1 MFCIELSGVD
11 HYYGDKQ
18 VLAGIDLSIP
28 YGSIYGLLGPSGGGK
43 TTLVKIISGILAAS
57 AGDVRVLGQQVPQ
70 LALLQ
75 EIGYMS
81 QADALYQDLTAYE
94 NIKFFGALYGMG
106 KKELRSRSEEILAFT
121 NLTQDRD
128 KIVTQFSGGMK
139 RRLSLAIAIL
149 ARPRLLLLDEPT
161 VGIDPILRKEI
172 WNEFRILA
180 KGGTTILVTTH
191 VMDEAEKC
199 DQLAMIRG
207 GVILATGS
215 PAEIQARSQTPS
227 LEEAFL
233 HYGGIQGKDPLP
245 NGEGGGRGES

>member
-1 MFCIELSGVD
+1 MFCIEMVGVA
-11 HYYGDKQ
+11 HSYGQKQ
-18 VLAGIDLSIP
+18 VLSGIELKIP

-43 TTLVKIISGILAAS
+43 TTIVKIISGILAAS
-57 AGDVRVLGQQVPQ
+57 AGEVLVLGQKVPQ
-70 LALLQ
+70 LALMQ

-81 QADALYQDLTAYE
+81 QSDALYQDLTAYE
-94 NIKFFGALYGMG
+94 NIRFFGALYGMG
-106 KKELRSRSEEILAFT
+106 KQEIQNRCQEVLAFT
-121 NLTQDRD
+121 GLSQDRD

-180 KGGTTILVTTH
+180 QGGATILVTTH

-207 GVILATGS
+207 GRILATGS
-215 PAEIQARSQTPS
+215 PGDIQARSQTSS

-233 HYGGIQGKDPLP
+233 YYGRRAGH
-245 NGEGGGRGES
+245 EG